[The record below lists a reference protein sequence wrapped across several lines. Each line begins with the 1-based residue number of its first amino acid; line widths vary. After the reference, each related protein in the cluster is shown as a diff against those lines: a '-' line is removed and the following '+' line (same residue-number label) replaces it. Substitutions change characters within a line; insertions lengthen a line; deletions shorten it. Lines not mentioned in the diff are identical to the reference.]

1 MTLEEICKNKEV
13 RGRLNKVG
21 KKLEKLE
28 FLLECKEVELTLFK
42 PGCHLYS
49 EIQTEIK
56 IIETRLDELKRV
68 GLLSVAAG
76 KVP

>member
-28 FLLECKEVELTLFK
+28 FLLECKEVELTLFR
-42 PGCHLYS
+42 PGCHLYA
-49 EIQTEIK
+49 EIQKMLPLIFLFKNNPHSTFW
-56 IIETRLDELKRV
+56 
-68 GLLSVAAG
+68 SN
-76 KVP
+76 